1 MTAPDG
7 YVYVK
12 ITTGTSDNDSIE
24 VTGGLQE
31 GDTIAYDA
39 NAAEK
44 QNASD
49 SMEFMVGPGGSGGHG
64 GGNGGPG
71 GGGPGGGF

>member
-12 ITTGTSDNDSIE
+12 ITTGTSDDDYIE
-24 VTGGLQE
+24 VASGLQE

-39 NAAEK
+39 DAAEK

-49 SMEFMVGPGGSGGHG
+49 SMEFMVGPGGSGGPG
-64 GGNGGPG
+64 RGNGGPG

>member
-1 MTAPDG
+1 M
-7 YVYVK
+7 
-12 ITTGTSDNDSIE
+12 
-24 VTGGLQE
+24 TGGLQE

-39 NAAEK
+39 DAAEK

-49 SMEFMVGPGGSGGHG
+49 SMEFMVGPGGSGGPS

>member
-1 MTAPDG
+1 MVSTC
-7 YVYVK
+7 
-12 ITTGTSDNDSIE
+12 
-24 VTGGLQE
+24 LQE
-31 GDTIAYDA
+31 DDTIAYDA

-49 SMEFMVGPGGSGGHG
+49 SMEFMVGPGDTIAYDAEKQNASGSGGHG